1 MGRDTKAPETAA
13 HLGATE
19 ADLAGRAVFAWVLVP
34 AAGQLLH
41 DLAEGHESHDAV
53 EELRAAVR
61 LLDRLGWPD
70 DESEPTRLS
79 PGEAAVVRVAA
90 RSQLGRGLNPDR
102 GARSRVARGPAT
114 QLPARGDSVAGLLQA
129 LERRPG

>member
-1 MGRDTKAPETAA
+1 MGTDAQLPEATAA
-13 HLGATE
+13 LGATE

-41 DLAEGHESHDAV
+41 ELAEGHDSHDAV

-61 LLDRLGWPD
+61 LLERLGWPD
-70 DESEPTRLS
+70 DESGPTSLS

-102 GARSRVARGPAT
+102 GARSRVARGPAA
-114 QLPARGDSVAGLLQA
+114 QLPERRDSVAGLLDA
-129 LERRPG
+129 LEGARR